1 MRRAHPTRH
10 GMSRDGRRYGRYVF
24 SILGGTHMMTCVARQ
39 HAAHLYLAKLAE
51 TAEFVS
57 ALAVHE

>member
-1 MRRAHPTRH
+1 LAVAPSIRRGA
-10 GMSRDGRRYGRYVF
+10 VW
-24 SILGGTHMMTCVARQ
+24 

>member
-1 MRRAHPTRH
+1 
-10 GMSRDGRRYGRYVF
+10 MSRDGRRYGRYVF
-24 SILGGTHMMTCVARQ
+24 FILGGTHTCGA
-39 HAAHLYLAKLAE
+39 AAHLYLAKLAE

>member
-1 MRRAHPTRH
+1 VRRAHPTRH

-24 SILGGTHMMTCVARQ
+24 SILGGTHMCGRGNT
-39 HAAHLYLAKLAE
+39 HLYLAKLAE